1 MKAILVVCFLL
12 LSTFFIP
19 SSNAARDLADQ
30 SAVGLPYEDP
40 DKPVVTCGRGKSYR
54 ECLPG
59 PRKPLSPPLTPL
71 STPVTSPSQTATTP
85 SPPSKSF
92 PECGRGKPYTS
103 CIPKPPKPCF
113 IYGREGCSSP

>member
-30 SAVGLPYEDP
+30 SAVG
-40 DKPVVTCGRGKSYR
+40 
-54 ECLPG
+54 LPG